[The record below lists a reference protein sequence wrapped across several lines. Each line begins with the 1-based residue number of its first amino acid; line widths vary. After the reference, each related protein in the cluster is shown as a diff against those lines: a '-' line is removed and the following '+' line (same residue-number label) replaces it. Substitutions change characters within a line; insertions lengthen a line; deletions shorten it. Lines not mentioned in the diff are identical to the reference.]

1 MSLSKGDIT
10 ELIRKRRKKTLHN
23 TISFLQSQAYDED
36 LYFTDPRNASV
47 ITRYN
52 LSRQWP
58 NHQYIYMRTKDVPY
72 WAYRSWFSYY
82 ISSPDHRDWE
92 TLRDWE
98 TVSPVT
104 IYRAYRD

>member
-58 NHQYIYMRTKDVPY
+58 NHQYIHMRTKDVPY

-82 ISSPDHRDWE
+82 ISSPEGKAHVWPWEPKDHEWMLSQLLE
-92 TLRDWE
+92 
-98 TVSPVT
+98 
-104 IYRAYRD
+104 